1 MKYREFVYA
10 GEPVPAFDEREC
22 AAFFLHVQE
31 AILFSLEKQKLLTPS
46 QRKRAALLLAENIDG
61 NREEFYKDISGG
73 CEIVDPR

>member
-1 MKYREFVYA
+1 MKHREFVYA

-46 QRKRAALLLAENIDG
+46 QRKRAALLLAEILTRTEKNFIKI
-61 NREEFYKDISGG
+61 FQTVAK
-73 CEIVDPR
+73 